1 MRGSQPHSRQSVPC
15 SDRATALLR
24 RRTIEAMKMLISR
37 RTSSKAAS
45 AASAI
50 PNDEA
55 GTIGD
60 AVILI
65 SDKMTSRNS
74 FRWTGSRS
82 FRALKYR
89 FGPCAS
95 KIGIGAYNAEVEI
108 CALFATRNSLK
119 LQEVRKVFL
128 PIRNIHART
137 LKLWSRSEPAA
148 VEIHSTFSSHATDNL
163 HRARGLALVSLPA
176 VSSIGGFRTPAAG
189 VRGSAVRGRHPKP
202 LYGAHRCQIRK
213 TSRM

>member
-1 MRGSQPHSRQSVPC
+1 MRASQPHSRQNVPW
-15 SDRATALLR
+15 SDQATVLLR
-24 RRTIEAMKMLISR
+24 RRTIEAMKMLDLAPNI
-37 RTSSKAAS
+37 TKAAS

-50 PNDEA
+50 SNDEIGA
-55 GTIGD
+55 VGD

-95 KIGIGAYNAEVEI
+95 KVGIGAYNAEVEM

-148 VEIHSTFSSHATDNL
+148 VEIHSTFSSHATDK
-163 HRARGLALVSLPA
+163 SP
-176 VSSIGGFRTPAAG
+176 
-189 VRGSAVRGRHPKP
+189 
-202 LYGAHRCQIRK
+202 
-213 TSRM
+213 

>member
-1 MRGSQPHSRQSVPC
+1 LKMRGSQPHSRQSVPC

-95 KIGIGAYNAEVEI
+95 KIGIGAYNAEVEM

-137 LKLWSRSEPAA
+137 LKLCSRGANRPPLKFTNLQIARRRQIPIEPAA
-148 VEIHSTFSSHATDNL
+148 RPTYPFPRFPPLEAFG
-163 HRARGLALVSLPA
+163 RRPPELAAPSVVAGIRNPCMGP
-176 VSSIGGFRTPAAG
+176 IG
-189 VRGSAVRGRHPKP
+189 VK
-202 LYGAHRCQIRK
+202 
-213 TSRM
+213 

>member
-1 MRGSQPHSRQSVPC
+1 MRASQLTQDRVCRGAIRLQFCCGGARSKHEDARSRA
-15 SDRATALLR
+15 D
-24 RRTIEAMKMLISR
+24 I
-37 RTSSKAAS
+37 SKAAS

-95 KIGIGAYNAEVEI
+95 KIGIGAYNAEVEM
-108 CALFATRNSLK
+108 CALFATRNPLK

-137 LKLWSRSEPAA
+137 LKLCSRSEPAA
-148 VEIHSTFSSHATDNL
+148 VEIHSIFRSHAADK
-163 HRARGLALVSLPA
+163 SP
-176 VSSIGGFRTPAAG
+176 
-189 VRGSAVRGRHPKP
+189 
-202 LYGAHRCQIRK
+202 
-213 TSRM
+213 

>member
-95 KIGIGAYNAEVEI
+95 KIGIGAYNAEVEM

-137 LKLWSRSEPAA
+137 LKLCRAASRPPLKF
-148 VEIHSTFSSHATDNL
+148 TQSSAHTPQTNL

-176 VSSIGGFRTPAAG
+176 VS
-189 VRGSAVRGRHPKP
+189 